1 MYIILYNSNKYI
13 RIATGKIPHG
23 ETRMKEYQTKA
34 YAKINLGLDVVRRL
48 ENGYHQVKMVMQSLN
63 LWDMLTL
70 ERTDAGIAI
79 TTNVQG
85 LPTDRR
91 NLIYK
96 AASLMFE
103 TYGIH
108 SGIRVHLRKEIPM
121 AAGMAGGS
129 ADAAAVMKGINELFR
144 LNLPVSRLMEDGV
157 AIGADVPYCILGG
170 TALAEGIGEQ
180 LTPLPP
186 MPDCHILVAKPRAE
200 VSTKYVYEHL
210 DARGITRHP
219 DIDGMVLAIRQG
231 SLEGIAR
238 RMENVLETVTVPAHP
253 VIAEIKKR
261 MLESG
266 AANSLM
272 SGSGPTVFGIFS
284 DEGKARAAYAR
295 LEEENLAD
303 QIFLTEP
310 FQYAG

>member
-1 MYIILYNSNKYI
+1 
-13 RIATGKIPHG
+13 
-23 ETRMKEYQTKA
+23 MKEYQTKA

-70 ERTDAGIAI
+70 ERTDADIAI

>member
-1 MYIILYNSNKYI
+1 MYIILYNSNNDRVY
-13 RIATGKIPHG
+13 RNPHG
-23 ETRMKEYQTKA
+23 EIQMREYQAMA

-48 ENGYHQVKMVMQSLN
+48 ENGYHQVKMVMQSIGLG
-63 LWDMLTL
+63 DQLTL
-70 ERTDAGIAI
+70 EMAGCGITITTDAP
-79 TTNVQG
+79 G
-85 LPTDRR
+85 LPTDRS
-91 NLIYK
+91 NLIHK

-129 ADAAAVMKGINELFR
+129 TDAAAVMKGINELFR
-144 LNLPVSRLMEDGV
+144 LGLPLSRLMEDGV

-170 TALAEGIGEQ
+170 TALAEGIGER
-180 LTPLPP
+180 LTALPP

-210 DARGITRHP
+210 DAQGLTAHP
-219 DIDGMVLAIRQG
+219 DIDGMVQAIRQG
-231 SLEGIAR
+231 DLQGITG

-253 VIAEIKKR
+253 VIADLKGR

-266 AANSLM
+266 AENSLM

-284 DEGKARAAYAR
+284 EEEKARAAYAR
-295 LEEENLAD
+295 LREENLTD
-303 QIFLTEP
+303 RLFLTEP
-310 FQYAG
+310 CRNAD